1 MLRLNIGF
9 AEHWQGAH
17 TGDDDESKVRTVE
30 GAGSS
35 PPAIPFASLI
45 LVCLTII
52 ALGAAAS
59 FTERGIVVRRD
70 WVIHSYQVRSHLN
83 DLQLEGVRAQPTKPI
98 FSGWQVQQSL
108 PPSAEQ
114 ADLARQTVFGG
125 KIVVESTSGGSV
137 VQAVIPARAG
147 TDGKDSMADA

>member
-1 MLRLNIGF
+1 LLGLNIGF
-9 AEHWQGAH
+9 VEHWQGAH

-70 WVIHSYQVRSHLN
+70 WVTHSYQVRSHLN

-147 TDGKDSMADA
+147 TDGKDSMAGA